1 MKPRRVFR
9 LVASS
14 LLKVSLAR
22 IPCSSAIFALVSLF
36 TVSAAKMMESTAET
50 VVMGGAI
57 VITSPEVVVKT
68 EDTVVVEIGFVVV
81 DWVVVVVVRDW
92 VVVVVV
98 GGSVVVVVVG
108 D

>member
-1 MKPRRVFR
+1 M
-9 LVASS
+9 
-14 LLKVSLAR
+14 
-22 IPCSSAIFALVSLF
+22 
-36 TVSAAKMMESTAET
+36 
-50 VVMGGAI
+50 
-57 VITSPEVVVKT
+57 ITSPEVVVKT